1 MGLHAIQAQADD
13 LQSLLEA
20 HVKKEHGDSLSLFVV
35 ADWLEEMKGA
45 DLPSKKKSLCM
56 LSRDA
61 FSKYMAIVNKKQAQQ
76 QDEAQLE
83 DDKQQVTFDLIL
95 STPAADHKCKNPK
108 AAELGRILS
117 HIFWRNEQK
126 KEY

>member
-45 DLPSKKKSLCM
+45 DLQSKKKSLCM

-61 FSKYMAIVNKKQAQQ
+61 FTAYMAIVKQKQAQQ
-76 QDEAQLE
+76 PPKAQLE
-83 DDKQQVTFDLIL
+83 DAKEQVTFDLIL
-95 STPAADHKCKNPK
+95 STPAPGHRCKNAK
-108 AAELGRILS
+108 VAELGRIL
-117 HIFWRNEQK
+117 
-126 KEY
+126 